1 MIIKY
6 FFAICA
12 LLLIFLSV
20 VKASECTFLPRETYV
35 TVNSSISKSDLF
47 LSKQSD
53 YLLNKVILPTHP
65 GDHDVFWKNMTL
77 LFETTKRV
85 YTNLGIY
92 LYSSIFYI
100 FKW

>member
-6 FFAICA
+6 FFTICA
-12 LLLIFLSV
+12 LLLIFLSI
-20 VKASECTFLPRETYV
+20 VKASECKFLPRETSI
-35 TVNSSISKSDLF
+35 TVNYSISKSDLF
-47 LSKQSD
+47 LSKQRD

-65 GDHDVFWKNMTL
+65 GDHDVFWKNMIF

-85 YTNLGIY
+85 YTNLGMY
-92 LYSSIFYI
+92 LYYSIFSI